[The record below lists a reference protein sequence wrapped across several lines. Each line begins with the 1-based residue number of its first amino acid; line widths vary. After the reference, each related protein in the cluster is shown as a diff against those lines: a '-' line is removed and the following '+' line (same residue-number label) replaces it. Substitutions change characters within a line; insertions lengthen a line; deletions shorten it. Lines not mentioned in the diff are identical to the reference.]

1 MFSYEYT
8 ILAVVFGLLYF
19 RYGHKNLKF
28 VVLLCETIFEKL
40 KSDRKLTIEE
50 INVNNAHVVK
60 YGDFIVNSIKL
71 HHYYDVKCFEDIPKF
86 NQDKENHNCLIK
98 KENELKSV
106 NLNLEK
112 FKDSILYIPFRPSD
126 RNYKKLYVCIK
137 RISFQEYSIYR
148 YDEKEYIDV
157 KELIDEYEEWLTTPQ
172 EPEDLA
178 EAYD

>member
-19 RYGHKNLKF
+19 KYGHKNLKF

-40 KSDRKLTIEE
+40 KFDRKLTIQE
-50 INVNNAHVVK
+50 INVNNTHLIQ
-60 YGDFIVNSIKL
+60 YGDFVINMIKL

-86 NQDKENHNCLIK
+86 NEDKENYNCIIR
-98 KENELKSV
+98 KENELKNV

-112 FKDSILYIPFRPSD
+112 FKDSIMYIPFRPSD
-126 RNYKKLYVCIK
+126 RNYKKLFVCIK

-148 YDEKEYIDV
+148 FDDNEYIDIR
-157 KELIDEYEEWLTTPQ
+157 ELIDRYETWLTTPQ
-172 EPEDLA
+172 EAEDLA